1 MKGLKR
7 FFTLLAV
14 SAAFALF
21 TGNLTVMADNPPGGT
36 DGDFINGS
44 VQTEPEGTGTSPGT
58 STENSQTDGNGNT
71 SPNPSVTEMFV
82 CDKNGIITGINP
94 EYLQSLGTQEL
105 KISLTIP
112 SSVNGTKV
120 TGIGPNAFMP
130 AQYPQYVINFV
141 SLDFSKAAITSIGNN
156 AFLGCTGLT
165 GTLRLP
171 SSLTS
176 VGENAF
182 SYTGFSYVYFP
193 AGNCSYGAGAF
204 GNMKNLAAAI
214 CHDEASY
221 HNLSSLSIVN
231 PDKLTYPLTLYF
243 QDESGRETANS
254 RSALYNMPL
263 TYVMR
268 IIVPGLMIRIISCR
282 RLALKETIPGNGV
295 RN

>member
-21 TGNLTVMADNPPGGT
+21 TGNLTVLADNPPGGT
-36 DGDFINGS
+36 DSDSINGS
-44 VQTEPEGTGTSPGT
+44 VQTEPEGTDTSSGT
-58 STENSQTDGNGNT
+58 STENSQTDGNDNT
-71 SPNPSVTEMFV
+71 SSNPSVIEMFV
-82 CDKNGIITGINP
+82 CDKNGIITGVNP

-130 AQYPQYVINFV
+130 AYYPQYVINFV

-171 SSLTS
+171 ATLTS

-193 AGNCSYGAGAF
+193 SGKCSYGTGAF
-204 GNMKNLAAAI
+204 GDMKNLAAAI
-214 CHDEASY
+214 CPDETSY

-231 PDKLTYPLTLYF
+231 QDKLTYPLTLYF
-243 QDESGRETANS
+243 QDENGSTAAKN
-254 RSALYNMPL
+254 RAALYNMPL
-263 TYVMR
+263 TYVMKDNR
-268 IIVPGLMIRIISCR
+268 SWINDKDYKLPSPSL
-282 RLALKETIPGNGV
+282 
-295 RN
+295 

>member
-120 TGIGPNAFMP
+120 TGIGANAFMP
-130 AQYPQYVINFV
+130 AQ
-141 SLDFSKAAITSIGNN
+141 
-156 AFLGCTGLT
+156 
-165 GTLRLP
+165 
-171 SSLTS
+171 
-176 VGENAF
+176 
-182 SYTGFSYVYFP
+182 
-193 AGNCSYGAGAF
+193 
-204 GNMKNLAAAI
+204 
-214 CHDEASY
+214 
-221 HNLSSLSIVN
+221 
-231 PDKLTYPLTLYF
+231 
-243 QDESGRETANS
+243 
-254 RSALYNMPL
+254 
-263 TYVMR
+263 
-268 IIVPGLMIRIISCR
+268 
-282 RLALKETIPGNGV
+282 
-295 RN
+295 